1 MRRLLDEARQ
11 NAADLRDHYDM
22 SATALTDN
30 ENSTRRTA
38 PIPLRLNLAGSPGC
52 AGRMWVVADSTRD
65 AQAALDGRR

>member
-1 MRRLLDEARQ
+1 MIRKFVTVYPGHI
-11 NAADLRDHYDM
+11 DLPHV
-22 SATALTDN
+22 SG
-30 ENSTRRTA
+30 TA